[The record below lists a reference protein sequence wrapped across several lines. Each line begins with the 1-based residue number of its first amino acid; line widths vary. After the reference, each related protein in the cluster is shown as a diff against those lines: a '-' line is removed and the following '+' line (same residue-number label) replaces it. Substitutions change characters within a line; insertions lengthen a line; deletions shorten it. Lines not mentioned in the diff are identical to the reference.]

1 MAFEYISSGPPL
13 HFVPFSV
20 ELIIKQA
27 KDNAMPDIYKVMGKY
42 YDEMYSW
49 KDYEKESQR
58 IVEIVADFKT
68 SDGNTLLDVG
78 CGTGGHVEYLRQH
91 YETIGVDLSEDML
104 EVARERFK
112 DVQFFHQDMRRLDLK
127 RKFDVITCL
136 FGGIG
141 HLTTEEDVV
150 AAIESFA
157 RHTTSG
163 GVVIIEPF
171 LTKENVHPKS
181 LGLLTLDRPDI
192 KVARVNAARLEG
204 GILYLN
210 FHFLIA
216 TDAGVEHFVDPS
228 PMGIFPKS
236 TFVKAMEANGLQVEY
251 VEPGL
256 MDRTGLFVGVKE

>member
-1 MAFEYISSGPPL
+1 MRIESRPAHHF
-13 HFVPFSV
+13 HFVRFSV

-27 KDNAMPDIYKVMGKY
+27 ENNAMPDIYKVMAKY

-58 IVEIVADFKT
+58 VVEIVTEFKR
-68 SDGNTLLDVG
+68 SNGKTLLDVG
-78 CGTGGHVEYLRQH
+78 CGTGGHIEYLRQH
-91 YETIGVDLSEDML
+91 YDVVGADLSDDML

-112 DVQFFHQDMRRLDLK
+112 DVQFFRRDMRKLDLE
-127 RKFDVITCL
+127 REFDVVTCL

-141 HLTTEEDVV
+141 HLTKEEDVV

-171 LTKENVHPKS
+171 VTKENVHPTT
-181 LGLLTLDRPDI
+181 LGLMTLDRPDI
-192 KVARVNAARLEG
+192 KVARVNASRMEG
-204 GILYLN
+204 NILYLG

-228 PMGIFPKS
+228 PMGIFPKT

-251 VEPGL
+251 IEPGL
-256 MDRTGLFVGVKE
+256 MERTGLFVGVKE